1 MKVTVIGSGSW
12 GTALA
17 QVLVDNRHDVSIWGN
32 DLDEVVDIHMYH
44 LNEKHFPGVHLH
56 EDIKA
61 TNDLKTVRF
70 ADVLVL
76 AVPSGFVADACE
88 LINKYFTK
96 PVLIINA
103 AIGFDPTSH
112 KRLSVVIKEKLRP
125 ELFDGIVS
133 LAGPTHAE
141 EVILRMFTR
150 IEAAGSDE
158 AALKRVQSLL
168 TNDYFRVS
176 RNTDVIGAEIGAAL
190 KNVIAIAS
198 GIFIG
203 LGYGDNAR
211 AALMTRGLS
220 EMIAYG
226 TYFGGK
232 PETYLGLSGVGAL
245 IGTCTSEHSRN
256 FQAGLLIGNND
267 SAKVFWETNIKT
279 VEGALAVKIVI
290 EEAAKAGLD
299 LPVNRFVNDILYG
312 GQTPSQAIL
321 NLLKRENN
329 AE

>member
-1 MKVTVIGSGSW
+1 MKVTVIGSGSR

-17 QVLVDNRHDVSIWGN
+17 QVLADNRHDVSIWGS

-61 TNDLKTVRF
+61 TNDLKTVSD
-70 ADVLVL
+70 ADVIVL
-76 AVPSGFVADACE
+76 AVPSGFVADACG
-88 LINKYFTK
+88 LINGTFTK
-96 PVLIINA
+96 PVLIVNA
-103 AIGFDPTSH
+103 TIGFDPTSH
-112 KRLSVVIKEKLRP
+112 KRLSVVIRETLRQ
-125 ELFDGIVS
+125 ELNVGIVS
-133 LAGPTHAE
+133 LAGPSHAE
-141 EVILRMFTR
+141 EVILRMFTH
-150 IEAAGSDE
+150 IEAAGSGE
-158 AALKRVQSLL
+158 AALKKVQSLF

-198 GIFIG
+198 GILVG

-245 IGTCTSEHSRN
+245 IATCTSEHSRN
-256 FQAGLLIGNND
+256 FQAGLLIGKND
-267 SAKVFWETNIKT
+267 SAIVFWETNIKT
-279 VEGALAVKIVI
+279 VEGAQAVKIVS
-290 EEAAKAGLD
+290 EEASEAHLD
-299 LPVNRFVNDILYG
+299 LPVSRFVHDILYG
-312 GQTPSQAIL
+312 GKTPSLAIL

>member
-17 QVLVDNRHDVSIWGN
+17 QVLADNRHDVSIWGS

-61 TNDLKTVRF
+61 TNDLKTVCT
-70 ADVLVL
+70 ADVIVL
-76 AVPSGFVADACE
+76 AVPSGFVEDACE
-88 LINKYFTK
+88 LINGYFTK
-96 PVLIINA
+96 PALIVNT
-103 AIGFDPTSH
+103 AIGFHPVSH
-112 KRLSVVIKEKLRP
+112 KRLSTVIRETIRP
-125 ELFDGIVS
+125 ALCDGIVS
-133 LAGPTHAE
+133 LAGPSHAE
-141 EVILRMFTR
+141 EVILRMFTS
-150 IEAAGSDE
+150 IAAAGDDE
-158 AALKRVQSLL
+158 TALKRVQSLF

-176 RNTDVIGAEIGAAL
+176 RTTDVIGAESGAAI

-198 GIFIG
+198 GILAG

-256 FQAGLLIGNND
+256 YQAGLLIGKAD
-267 SAKVFWETNIKT
+267 SAKVFWDTNIKT
-279 VEGALAVKIVI
+279 VEGAQAVKIVC

-299 LPVNRFVNDILYG
+299 LPVNRFVHDILYG